1 MQAARP
7 PAIRG
12 TLHTDSGCSVLVLVL
27 VCLCVQ
33 ASLWAPERSAMF
45 DRRADDSIVPTL
57 MHNSLR
63 MMWQGLF
70 SQEMADSFIRDNLMN
85 RSRFWTRMPLPSIAV
100 SDPHFYND
108 KAANGDY
115 CTVPH
120 SYRNGCR
127 CFLPPEKR
135 SLTYRD
141 YWPRTASVTLIAHQ

>member
-1 MQAARP
+1 
-7 PAIRG
+7 
-12 TLHTDSGCSVLVLVL
+12 
-27 VCLCVQ
+27 
-33 ASLWAPERSAMF
+33 MF

-70 SQEMADSFIRDNLMN
+70 SQDMAGSFIRDNLMN

-115 CTVPH
+115 CTAQ
-120 SYRNGCR
+120 
-127 CFLPPEKR
+127 L
-135 SLTYRD
+135 
-141 YWPRTASVTLIAHQ
+141 